1 MAQRLPEETP
11 FYETIPMRTTAGG
24 SLAKKN
30 STTESTFNRLAVKT
44 KAESIGFAHFMLTV
58 IGIVIAAFLGIN
70 AVSFTLFGRGIRML
84 SQPSQTVPINVK
96 PVKVIPGR

>member
-30 STTESTFNRLAVKT
+30 
-44 KAESIGFAHFMLTV
+44 
-58 IGIVIAAFLGIN
+58 GI
-70 AVSFTLFGRGIRML
+70 
-84 SQPSQTVPINVK
+84 
-96 PVKVIPGR
+96 